1 MAFKLSELSSRLD
14 VTMTGEDD
22 PLISGVASLAD
33 AGEGDIT
40 FAENGRRAKEL
51 AGTRA
56 SAVVVT
62 PDQDCTLPALRHAD
76 PRAVFTR
83 ILGLFAPGLD
93 GVFPPGIHPTA
104 VLHESVDV
112 TGVASIGPHAV
123 IGPDVSIAEGSRIGP
138 HVVIER
144 GVRVGARCLIHAQVT
159 IRESC
164 RLGDE
169 VILHPGVVVG
179 TDGFGYHPG
188 AEGLVRIPQIG
199 IVVLEDRVEIGANS
213 CVDRATTGETRIGAG
228 TKIDNLVQIAHNV
241 RVGSHS
247 AISAQ
252 CGISGSSE
260 IGDGVTLGGQVGM
273 GDHLKLGNGVKV
285 GGKSGLTR
293 DVPDGET
300 VFGYPAVEIR
310 RSFKQIA
317 LTQRLPELFKRM
329 SKVETILDVEEE
341 ED

>member
-14 VTMTGEDD
+14 VPMTGEDD
-22 PLISGVASLAD
+22 PLISGVAGLAD
-33 AGEGDIT
+33 AGDGDIT
-40 FAENGRRAKEL
+40 FAEDDRRADAL
-51 AGTRA
+51 ADTRA
-56 SAVVVT
+56 SAVVVK
-62 PDQDCTLPALRHAD
+62 PDQDCALPALRHAD

-93 GVFPPGIHPTA
+93 GVFPPGVHPTA
-104 VLHESVDV
+104 VVHESADV
-112 TGVASIGPHAV
+112 GAACSIGPQVV
-123 IGPDVSIAEGSRIGP
+123 IGPDVAIADGTRLGP

-144 GVRVGARCLIHAQVT
+144 GVRIGARCLIHAQVT
-159 IRESC
+159 IREGC
-164 RLGDE
+164 RLGDDI
-169 VILHPGVVVG
+169 ILHPGVVIG

-188 AEGLVRIPQIG
+188 PEGLVRIPQLG

-241 RVGSHS
+241 RVGSHT

-293 DVPDGET
+293 NVPDGET
-300 VFGYPAVEIR
+300 VFGYPAVEFR
-310 RSFKQIA
+310 RSFRQIA
-317 LTQRLPELFKRM
+317 LTQRLPELFERM
-329 SKVETILDVEEE
+329 SKVEKILDVEEE
-341 ED
+341 ES